1 MNLLALHTTGET
13 GSVAIAR
20 CGDDG
25 VVVLEQRE
33 MAAKT
38 FTAALTSTI
47 EEALLAAQLAWLD
60 AGAIAVAA
68 GPGSFTGIRIG
79 LATAK
84 GLAEASGLP
93 LLLVSSL
100 ALLAARL
107 PRALAVLDAGRDEFY
122 VGEYSGSGQQMLW
135 ERLLTREA
143 MLAAPPT
150 ENAGWIACEEHVAD
164 VLGQAGATVL
174 LVSPPDAASVA
185 RWAGPRMLRGE
196 SSQWEL
202 ADGSYLRRSDA
213 EVKLQ
218 AAR

>member
-1 MNLLALHTTGET
+1 MNLLALHTSGEA

-20 CGDDG
+20 CADDG
-25 VVVLEQRE
+25 TVILATRE

-38 FTAALTSTI
+38 FAAVLVSVI
-47 EEALLAAQLAWLD
+47 ESALAEAQLAWAD
-60 AGAIAVAA
+60 VGGITVVA

-84 GLAEASGLP
+84 GLAEGSGLP

-107 PRALAVLDAGRDEFY
+107 PRARAVLDAGRDEYY
-122 VGEYSGSGQQMLW
+122 VGEYTGSGQQMLW

-143 MLAAPPT
+143 MLAAPPA
-150 ENAGWIACEEHVAD
+150 ESAGWVAYEEHVAE
-164 VLGQAGATVL
+164 VLGHAGATVL
-174 LVSPPDAASVA
+174 LVSPPDAASLA

-196 SSQWEL
+196 SSEWPM
-202 ADGSYLRRSDA
+202 ADGNYLRRSDA
-213 EVKLQ
+213 EMKLQ
-218 AAR
+218 AGR